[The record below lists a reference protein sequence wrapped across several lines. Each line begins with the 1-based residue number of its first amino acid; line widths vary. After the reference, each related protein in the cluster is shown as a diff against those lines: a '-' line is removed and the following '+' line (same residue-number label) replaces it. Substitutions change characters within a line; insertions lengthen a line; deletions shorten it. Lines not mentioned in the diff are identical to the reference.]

1 LQCGANSPPRHQ
13 FDSRAIQDDAEL
25 LVFDDAS
32 DDGISV
38 VLDSWI
44 RRVKRVRMIQS
55 ADRWEVAQL
64 GMPACV
70 PPTSDFVGSMDA
82 DEIYLPWRFNVLGP
96 RACR

>member
-1 LQCGANSPPRHQ
+1 MP
-13 FDSRAIQDDAEL
+13 DDAEL
-25 LVFDDAS
+25 LVLGDAS

-44 RRVKRVRMIQS
+44 RRDKRVRMIQS
-55 ADRWEVAQL
+55 AESVGGGAARN
-64 GMPACV
+64 ACLRAS
-70 PPTSDFVGSMDA
+70 TSDFVASMDA